1 MPGRQA
7 KNPRSLLSDDKSNS
21 YQSFLVLPRY
31 QHMSDL
37 RKINAADPWDLFVAK
52 QEKSKKNN
60 DEKQAMNCFATTLK
74 IIFFCSNG

>member
-1 MPGRQA
+1 MLVFLVSGRQA

-37 RKINAADPWDLFVAK
+37 RKINAADP
-52 QEKSKKNN
+52 
-60 DEKQAMNCFATTLK
+60 
-74 IIFFCSNG
+74 